1 MHINKYD
8 NLRYNVNLIKDFLF
22 NILQVTVV
30 KCIVIEQVVRGQN
43 SNESILELIVL
54 KMPTLML
61 YLLLK
66 ILHIS
71 WSIE

>member
-8 NLRYNVNLIKDFLF
+8 NLRYNVNLITDFLF

-71 WSIE
+71 